1 MSSEAEKVTEPQEI
15 TLENKGIVEVFN
27 RFVVNIVPSF
37 KISTEND
44 FDTNFLKTEDTVLN
58 GISEFGNHAN
68 FIIKAN

>member
-1 MSSEAEKVTEPQEI
+1 M
-15 TLENKGIVEVFN
+15 FN

-37 KISTEND
+37 KISTENY

-58 GISEFGNHAN
+58 GISEFGNHAI

>member
-15 TLENKGIVEVFN
+15 TLENKAIVEVFN

-44 FDTNFLKTEDTVLN
+44 FDTNFLKTEDTVSN

>member
-1 MSSEAEKVTEPQEI
+1 M
-15 TLENKGIVEVFN
+15 FN

-58 GISEFGNHAN
+58 GISEFGNHAI